1 MGDLQGMNFQPIF
14 ETRNC
19 RVKTIFEWRDLIENS
34 CGNESFEHF
43 RKIEDSKALN
53 TKKIYIPIH
62 FRDLPL
68 NFVLET
74 ERLRSLVRRLKFKTL
89 GDFHDL
95 EFTQIKN
102 TKHVGDKTFSEFQ
115 ELIEKAQ
122 NGGFDDYLYK
132 NQSNSFKTKL
142 ISKLD
147 YRFHIPDEI
156 KNVEVKFVSF
166 SSKLLKSYAKNSAL
180 NMTAKRRTN
189 YGAL

>member
-1 MGDLQGMNFQPIF
+1 MNFQPIF
-14 ETRNC
+14 ETRKC

-115 ELIEKAQ
+115 ELIEQ
-122 NGGFDDYLYK
+122 P
-132 NQSNSFKTKL
+132 L
-142 ISKLD
+142 I
-147 YRFHIPDEI
+147 F
-156 KNVEVKFVSF
+156 F
-166 SSKLLKSYAKNSAL
+166 
-180 NMTAKRRTN
+180 RRTGN
-189 YGAL
+189 GQSRSRKKYGAFDQVLVLGSRSARRRKSERHEQD